1 MNTQHRHDSA
11 GIIQTRT
18 GESAPAEPGS
28 RRPSRRGL
36 RRAPGLTLTIAFGA
50 ALAATGCN
58 DLLNPGDENDPEET
72 LVYEDDYLSGPRG
85 EPLEIVYTF
94 PGMDTPVRLLA
105 ELVGE
110 LVIDEGDIALGTRA
124 EVGARQA
131 ELRAGGDTIALSH
144 WSRTLRWLDADAP
157 NASVPYTYEVPY
169 ETRPYEHGR
178 PQGVRL
184 PRLHQAPAP
193 GQT

>member
-72 LVYEDDYLSGPRG
+72 LVYEDDYLSGPISVRSEGRAAGDRVHVSGHGYAGEVACGAGRRVGDHRG
-85 EPLEIVYTF
+85 
-94 PGMDTPVRLLA
+94 
-105 ELVGE
+105 
-110 LVIDEGDIALGTRA
+110 
-124 EVGARQA
+124 
-131 ELRAGGDTIALSH
+131 
-144 WSRTLRWLDADAP
+144 
-157 NASVPYTYEVPY
+157 
-169 ETRPYEHGR
+169 
-178 PQGVRL
+178 
-184 PRLHQAPAP
+184 
-193 GQT
+193 